1 MAIKTFTTGEVL
13 TAADTNTYLNN
24 GGLVYIT
31 QSTFSAVASVSM
43 NNCFSSTYDSYKI
56 TLQVFG
62 SGATNCRLRLRVG
75 GVDATGS
82 DYYDRGYYNQAG
94 SVLALTNSATGLGAF
109 LTNYDTNVGYPGR
122 VSCDIH
128 GPALAARTV
137 FHTQWADSFSVLA
150 GDTHSTH
157 ATGTA
162 YDGFTLTAA
171 SGTIT
176 GTVRV
181 YGYRQA

>member
-1 MAIKTFTTGEVL
+1 MAVKTFTAGAVL
-13 TAADTNTYLNN
+13 TASDTNTYLNN

-31 QSTFSAVASVSM
+31 QSTFTAVASVSI
-43 NNCFSSTYDSYKI
+43 NNCFTSTYDSYRI

-62 SGATNCRLRLRVG
+62 SAASNCRLRLRVG
-75 GVDATGS
+75 GVDANGT
-82 DYYDRGYYNQAG
+82 DYYDRGYYNNAG
-94 SVLALTNSATGLGAF
+94 VITALTGTAVQQVF

-128 GPALAARTV
+128 GPNLAARTV
-137 FHTQWADSFSVLA
+137 FHTQWADSFTVLA

-157 ATGTA
+157 ATGNA
-162 YDGFTLTAA
+162 YDGFTLSPAA
-171 SGTIT
+171 GTIT